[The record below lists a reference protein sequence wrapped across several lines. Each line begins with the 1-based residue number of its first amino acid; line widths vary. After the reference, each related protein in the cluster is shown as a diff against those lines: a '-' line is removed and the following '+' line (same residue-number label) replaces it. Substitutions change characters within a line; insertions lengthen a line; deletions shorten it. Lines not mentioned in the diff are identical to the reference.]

1 MKFNSPKKPRDFA
14 EEDRTGLV
22 LFARRYSNF
31 VSPPT
36 LYPALGFAICLSVMP
51 FWTAIGWGV
60 VYGLLVSL
68 MPILVVLAMLH
79 WGYVEELHMSNTRE
93 RRIPYL
99 SAIFGSLIMWGLASY
114 FNLQDRVVHLAIF
127 NLINLIILFLITIY
141 WLISMHTA
149 AAAAFSAL
157 IGVIWGWIPA
167 FLIGL
172 PVLVSVTAARLY
184 LRRHSP
190 AQAFGGIILGIST
203 VSLMHWL
210 GYFA

>member
-1 MKFNSPKKPRDFA
+1 MKFNSLKEPRDFY
-14 EEDRTGLV
+14 EQDRTGLV
-22 LFARRYSNF
+22 RFARSYSNF

-36 LYPALGFAICLSVMP
+36 MYAALGFAVCLSVMP

-68 MPILVVLAMLH
+68 MPILVVLGMLYF
-79 WGYVEELHMSNTRE
+79 GFVEELHMSNTRE

-99 SAIFGSLIMWGLASY
+99 AAIFGSLVMWGLATY

-127 NLINLIILFLITIY
+127 NLINLVMLFLITIY

-149 AAAAFSAL
+149 GAAAFSAL
-157 IGVIWGWIPA
+157 IGVIWGWMPA

-172 PVLVSVTAARLY
+172 PVLISVTAARIY

-190 AQAFGGIILGIST
+190 AQAAGGIFLALAT
-203 VSLMHWL
+203 VGSMVWL
-210 GYFA
+210 GYFP

>member
-1 MKFNSPKKPRDFA
+1 MNFNSPLEPRDFNKQA
-14 EEDRTGLV
+14 RIGRV
-22 LFARRYSNF
+22 LFARRYSNY

-36 LYPALGFAICLSVMP
+36 IYAALGFAICFSVMP
-51 FWTAIGWGV
+51 FWTAIGWGI

-68 MPILVVLAMLH
+68 LPILVVLAMLYF
-79 WGYVEELHMSNTRE
+79 GYVEELHMSNTRE

-99 SAIFGSLIMWGLASY
+99 AAIFGSLVMWGLAY
-114 FNLQDRVVHLAIF
+114 TFELEDRVLHLAIF
-127 NLINLIILFLITIY
+127 NVINLVMLFLITIY

-149 AAAAFSAL
+149 GAAAFSAL
-157 IGVIWGWIPA
+157 VGVIWGWIPA

-172 PVLVSVTAARLY
+172 PVLVSVTVARLY

-190 AQAFGGIILGIST
+190 AQAAAGIILGFST
-203 VSLMHWL
+203 VGLMHWL